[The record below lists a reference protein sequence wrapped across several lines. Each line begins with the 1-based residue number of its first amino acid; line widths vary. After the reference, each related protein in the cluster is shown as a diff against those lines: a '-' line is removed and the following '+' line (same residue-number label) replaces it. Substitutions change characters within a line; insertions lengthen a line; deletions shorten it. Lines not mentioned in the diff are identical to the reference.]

1 VPILALLS
9 LTTTAAIAGYAA
21 LVSTAAL
28 AVQLVREWRT
38 WGTRVEVKVDHRA
51 IISPGRPSESVVVF
65 TIINHSG
72 HNVKVTYLGLEPI
85 KTGGKHLFFPCPL
98 PNEIPGPW
106 EVPARDAISLYQP
119 VESVEDGDPDH
130 RTRARISTSD
140 GRTFRSKRAYVR
152 DLIEPG
158 SEK

>member
-38 WGTRVEVKVDHRA
+38 WGTRVEVKMDHRA
-51 IISPGRPSESVVVF
+51 IISPDRPSESVVVF

-72 HNVKVTYLGLEPI
+72 HNVKVTYLGMEPI
-85 KTGGKHLFFPCPL
+85 EKGGKSLFFPCPL
-98 PNEIPGPW
+98 PNGIPGPW
-106 EVPARDAISLYQP
+106 EVPARDAITLYQP
-119 VESVEDGDPDH
+119 VASLEDGDPNH
-130 RTRARISTSD
+130 RTRARINTSD
-140 GRTFRSKRAYVR
+140 GKTFKSKLVRVR
-152 DLIEPG
+152 DLTQPD
-158 SEK
+158 